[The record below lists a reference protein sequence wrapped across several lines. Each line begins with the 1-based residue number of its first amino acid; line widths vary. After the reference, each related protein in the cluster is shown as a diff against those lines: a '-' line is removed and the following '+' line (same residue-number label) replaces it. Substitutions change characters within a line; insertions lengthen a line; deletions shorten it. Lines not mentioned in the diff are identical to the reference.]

1 MNESVVEQVDRFSK
15 NLNPKTSLAALHRSF
30 KDGLFLLHS
39 FVELA
44 LTTGNQKRRKIR
56 RRDPRFHVD
65 ALLVQKRRYRL
76 PDRPSRRQLFS
87 TTHTPTLELTPR
99 NRCPTYT
106 TECRSRSSQIPISQL
121 ERKWHSGGSWS
132 SMLVSGLSRR
142 QLVFEGVKKPL
153 TCFASRYQV
162 SPATAVEK

>member
-87 TTHTPTLELTPR
+87 TTHTPTRPHTSQSKP
-99 NRCPTYT
+99 
-106 TECRSRSSQIPISQL
+106 CRSLSLNAGLDHPKFPSLSWKENGTPGEVGRRCWSAVCLDDSWCSKVSRSL
-121 ERKWHSGGSWS
+121 
-132 SMLVSGLSRR
+132 
-142 QLVFEGVKKPL
+142 
-153 TCFASRYQV
+153 
-162 SPATAVEK
+162 